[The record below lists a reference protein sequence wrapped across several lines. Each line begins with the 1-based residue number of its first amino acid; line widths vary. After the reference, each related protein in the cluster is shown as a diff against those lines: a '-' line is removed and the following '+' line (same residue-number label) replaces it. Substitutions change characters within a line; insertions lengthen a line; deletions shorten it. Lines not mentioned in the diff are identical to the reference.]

1 MHKVAVGAMFACG
14 NRAFTPDVLA
24 YSWSVVFRARA
35 VLRRGFRSTTE
46 VELSGIAVTHP
57 GSTFTTILLN
67 REEIVLRGRAGR
79 QPIMVYQ
86 FCHATEASRLIS
98 RLRLR
103 RLPYCTE
110 YCLLLCTPY
119 ITWL

>member
-79 QPIMVYQ
+79 QPIMGYQ
-86 FCHATEASRLIS
+86 FCHATEASRLN
-98 RLRLR
+98 
-103 RLPYCTE
+103 
-110 YCLLLCTPY
+110 
-119 ITWL
+119 

>member
-24 YSWSVVFRARA
+24 YSWAVVLRARA

-57 GSTFTTILLN
+57 ASTVYNNTPQRFG
-67 REEIVLRGRAGR
+67 EEIVLRGRAER
-79 QPIMVYQ
+79 
-86 FCHATEASRLIS
+86 
-98 RLRLR
+98 
-103 RLPYCTE
+103 
-110 YCLLLCTPY
+110 
-119 ITWL
+119 